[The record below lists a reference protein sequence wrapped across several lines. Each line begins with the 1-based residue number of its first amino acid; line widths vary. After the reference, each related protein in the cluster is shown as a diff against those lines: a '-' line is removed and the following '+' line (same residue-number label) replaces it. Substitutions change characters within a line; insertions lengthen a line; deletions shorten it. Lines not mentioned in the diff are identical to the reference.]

1 MSQSCNLP
9 SHKSERI
16 FLAKDPPLLRVSA
29 ACDALPVFQSNTWIL
44 DLISMHQ
51 VFESI
56 RTQSQRWIFQKAQT
70 EISVTCSNGE
80 KELWA
85 GLYIDITPDTEDI
98 EELTLYVSQG
108 RCMLPKEYKPS

>member
-1 MSQSCNLP
+1 MTHSDNLP

-29 ACDALPVFQSNTWIL
+29 ACDALPVIQANTWIL
-44 DLISMHQ
+44 EVIAMHQ
-51 VFESI
+51 VLEYI
-56 RTQSQRWIFQKAQT
+56 RTQVQRWAIQKVLT

-98 EELTLYVSQG
+98 DELTLYVSQG
-108 RCMLPKEYKPS
+108 RCMLSQEYQL